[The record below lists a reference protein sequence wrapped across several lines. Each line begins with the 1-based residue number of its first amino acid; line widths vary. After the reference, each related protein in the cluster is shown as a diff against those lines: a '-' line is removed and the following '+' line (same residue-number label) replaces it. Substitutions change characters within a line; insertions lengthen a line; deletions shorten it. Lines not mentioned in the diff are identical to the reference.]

1 MEDSMAHPSGAASVT
16 ASTLEFA
23 PWKTVLAW
31 LCALLM
37 ALLFVVSGGWKIL
50 YPIDWS
56 ARIMQMQIPGVLAM
70 PATLAVGIAEIF
82 GGVLI
87 LVPRFRRW
95 GAWVLVGLLVGFMV
109 FVGVQYNVLRGADCS
124 CFPWLKRTVG
134 PMFFITDALMI
145 AAAVVAGWW
154 ARPSHGLRS
163 ATLVLG
169 AIAVFA
175 GASYGITMAQQTGLK
190 APETVMVNGQP
201 YSLGAGK
208 VLLYFFDPECAHCL
222 EAAKRMAEHTWTGTR
237 IVAVPTR
244 VPQFAGQFM
253 ADTKLK
259 AEVTSDVGKLREI
272 FQFNDAPYAV
282 LLEHGRQTEAFIRF
296 DEVEPAAR
304 LKALGAIE

>member
-1 MEDSMAHPSGAASVT
+1 MT

-31 LCALLM
+31 VCAFLM
-37 ALLFVVSGGWKIL
+37 ALLFIVSGGWKIL

-56 ARIMQMQIPGVLAM
+56 ARIMQMQIPGWLAM
-70 PATLAVGIAEIF
+70 PVTLTVGIAEIF

-95 GAWVLVGLLVGFMV
+95 GAWVLVALLVGFMV

-145 AAAVVAGWW
+145 VAAVVAGWW
-154 ARPSHGLRS
+154 ARPSYGLRS
-163 ATLVLG
+163 ATLVMG

-175 GASYGITMAQQTGLK
+175 GVSYGVTMAQQTGLK
-190 APETVMVNGQP
+190 APESVMVNGKP
-201 YSLGAGK
+201 YSLQAGK
-208 VLLYFFDPECAHCL
+208 ILLYFFDPECAHCL
-222 EAAKRMAEHTWTGTR
+222 EAAKAMAGHTWTETR
-237 IVAVPTR
+237 VLAVPTR
-244 VPQFAGQFM
+244 VAQFADQFM

-259 AEVTSDVGKLREI
+259 ADVTTDAEKLRAV

-282 LLEHGRQTEAFIRF
+282 LIEHGRQKEVFIRF

-304 LKALGAIE
+304 LRALGAIE

>member
-1 MEDSMAHPSGAASVT
+1 MAHSPGAAAVT

-31 LCALLM
+31 VCAILM
-37 ALLFVVSGGWKIL
+37 AGLFIVSGGWKIL

-56 ARIMQMQIPGVLAM
+56 ARIMQMQVPGVLAM
-70 PATLAVGIAEIF
+70 PATLGVGIAEIL

-109 FVGVQYNVLRGADCS
+109 FVGAQYNVLRGADCS

-134 PMFFITDALMI
+134 PAFFITDALMI
-145 AAAVVAGWW
+145 AAVAVAAWW
-154 ARPSHGLRS
+154 ARPSYGLRS
-163 ATLVLG
+163 ASLVLG

-175 GASYGITMAQQTGLK
+175 GASYAITMAQQTGLK
-190 APETVMVNGQP
+190 APETVEVNGQP
-201 YSLGAGK
+201 YSLAAGK
-208 VLLYFFDPECAHCL
+208 VLVYFFDPECAHCL
-222 EAAKRMAEHTWTGTR
+222 EAAKRMAVHSWAATR
-237 IVAVPTR
+237 VVAVPTR

-259 AEVTSDVGKLREI
+259 AELTSDVAKLRAV
-272 FQFNDAPYAV
+272 FQFTDPPYAV
-282 LLEHGRQTEAFIRF
+282 LLEHGRQKEAFVRF
-296 DEVEPAAR
+296 DEGEPEAR
-304 LKALGAIE
+304 LRALGAIE